1 MKDIRRG
8 IVRVVLASFAL
19 AAAMGIFTL
28 LNPGDFSDTEAR
40 VLLTTVVVG
49 VESILALCYL
59 SVAESRWRLVGA
71 AGGLVSLAATVA
83 ALVMVWSESGESTGK
98 TLGVAIVL
106 AVALAQAS
114 LLLAL
119 ADRPAVRIIL
129 WLTLATTVLVAT
141 LCCIAILADGDV
153 SGAFW
158 RAFGVLAI
166 LNVLGSIVLI
176 ALGLAGRRS
185 PTAVVAED
193 DSIAPATL
201 GMLRSAA
208 AARGVS
214 VDALVRRALDHLPPD
229 DQPRG

>member
-1 MKDIRRG
+1 MRDIRRG

-40 VLLTTVVVG
+40 VLLTTVVIG

-59 SVAESRWRLVGA
+59 SVAESRWRLVGS
-71 AGGLVSLAATVA
+71 AGGLVSLVATVA

-98 TLGVAIVL
+98 TFGVAIVL

-119 ADRPAVRIIL
+119 ADRPAVRLIL
-129 WLTLATTVLVAT
+129 WLTLATTVLVAIM
-141 LCCIAILADGDV
+141 CCIAILADGDV

-185 PTAVVAED
+185 PPAVDQD

-214 VDALVRRALDHLPPD
+214 VDALVRRALDNLPAD
-229 DQPRG
+229 DQPRE

>member
-1 MKDIRRG
+1 MRDIRRG

-40 VLLTTVVVG
+40 VLLTTVVIG

-59 SVAESRWRLVGA
+59 SVAESRWRVVGA

-98 TLGVAIVL
+98 TFGVAIVL
-106 AVALAQAS
+106 AVALAQSS

-119 ADRPAVRIIL
+119 ADRPAVRLIL
-129 WLTLATTVLVAT
+129 WLTLATTVLVAIMG
-141 LCCIAILADGDV
+141 CVAILADGDV

-185 PTAVVAED
+185 PTAVAED

-214 VDALVRRALDHLPPD
+214 VDALVRRALDNLHAD
-229 DQPRG
+229 DQPRE